1 MTRTLRKGLT
11 YARCVDAVH
20 RAGVLV
26 LTAGLDLTAL
36 GRRYV
41 NAPGLFG
48 QGQEKKDT
56 GKAQLSFSPAVDN
69 KTGLAGALDHERAS
83 DDYTNQ

>member
-1 MTRTLRKGLT
+1 
-11 YARCVDAVH
+11 
-20 RAGVLV
+20 
-26 LTAGLDLTAL
+26 
-36 GRRYV
+36 V

-83 DDYTNQ
+83 DDYTSQ